1 MDADQVGRLRDIL
14 DAVPLGDARGQQQ
27 HGHLALAGEQHYTRA
42 CAVKTGVL
50 TGTAKSD
57 KDETTQVTEGWVN
70 GSRVSF
76 VERISFQGSDL
87 VITYTG
93 SSQPLR

>member
-1 MDADQVGRLRDIL
+1 MKNG
-14 DAVPLGDARGQQQ
+14 
-27 HGHLALAGEQHYTRA
+27 ALAG
-42 CAVKTGVL
+42 
-50 TGTAKSD
+50 TAKND
-57 KDETTQVTEGWVN
+57 KDETTEITEGGVN

-76 VERISFQGSDL
+76 VERVSFQGSDL